1 MLRIGYPY
9 VKTVGM
15 RVLTNAPI
23 NIVVGDDPNESHNLM
38 GNADITIRNI
48 RDSLNEKLLA
58 SMQHISD
65 PVITRRDS

>member
-1 MLRIGYPY
+1 KDELYNL
-9 VKTVGM
+9 V
-15 RVLTNAPI
+15 
-23 NIVVGDDPNESHNLM
+23 DDPNESHNLM

-65 PVITRRDS
+65 PVITHREP